1 MSDCFWRY
9 LSAFMWEVGAVTPR
23 SMGMPQVSLER
34 EARRPGAAA
43 RSQERKPTSDRHRSW
58 PSENHG
64 QTPPPRRDLAAS
76 VQPSGPSI
84 HYPWRPL
91 ACSELA
97 VLTPDGMLY

>member
-9 LSAFMWEVGAVTPR
+9 LSAFLWEVGAIAPR
-23 SMGMPQVSLER
+23 SMGMPPVSLER

-64 QTPPPRRDLAAS
+64 QTPPLRREWPVS
-76 VQPSGPSI
+76 S
-84 HYPWRPL
+84 
-91 ACSELA
+91 SEQG
-97 VLTPDGMLY
+97 TGISSLYAEFFRGYGAEI